1 MPLAATDTLAILDL
15 IDHYCHAVDT
25 GDGPAYADTFLPNGT
40 FEMPAGR
47 VEGRDALIEMVGVI
61 QAAMPGV
68 RHLSTNWVID
78 GPKDGDPDSAT
89 MRCYMLIKAHDP
101 QSDGKARPSPSSSP
115 AASMTTPSAASMA
128 PGGSPPARSTS
139 SAGTGPT
146 GPKSDPVRSL
156 LESHP
161 SLARP
166 PHWSKKRPRN
176 WCP

>member
-1 MPLAATDTLAILDL
+1 MRLAATDTLAILDL
-15 IDHYCHAVDT
+15 IGHYCHAVDT

-101 QSDGKARPSPSSSP
+101 QSDGKGPPQP
-115 AASMTTPSAASMA
+115 KLVASGIYDDTLRRVDGAWRFASRKINIECWDW
-128 PGGSPPARSTS
+128 PDWP
-139 SAGTGPT
+139 
-146 GPKSDPVRSL
+146 
-156 LESHP
+156 
-161 SLARP
+161 
-166 PHWSKKRPRN
+166 
-176 WCP
+176 